1 MFFSEP
7 NYLWTASTAAL
18 DERPHGFD
26 NWNKTVQ
33 VVMDAREQ
41 DVMSDNVD
49 EGVWEVFE
57 TMAFVLMS
65 KINP

>member
-1 MFFSEP
+1 MNCE
-7 NYLWTASTAAL
+7 STAAL
-18 DERPHGFD
+18 DEGPHVFD

-33 VVMDAREQ
+33 AVMDAREQ